1 MEPLSRDDPWRI
13 GPYHLIAR
21 LDPGA
26 GDAAAMARCFIARG
40 AGGDRTVLIS
50 APPVASADD
59 AGYRER
65 FRAEAENARL
75 LAGAARSRWTV
86 PVVEISAV
94 GTPPGVS
101 SHSVGSTPPRDGSPS
116 GGGTE
121 PPWSASPYLPVL
133 PLPAALESYGGPLPV
148 RTVRAVGA
156 ALAEALD
163 EVHTAGFTH
172 AGIAP
177 GTVFLAGDGPRLAG
191 FGAVR
196 AAGPDGAA
204 RTGLPGLDAEALPPE
219 QLTGGRPR
227 PLGDVFALGSV
238 LAYAATGRPRPEADA
253 LPEELRDTLRSCLA
267 PDPADRPTARTL
279 LDELLRG
286 VRSPLPAASAPPG
299 APAGPL
305 PTVVDGA
312 SGGLP
317 APGGGPGSTALDAG
331 ISRAAGLLGPG
342 WLPGRLIIAL
352 SEQSSAV
359 LAAEIDAVPEAATV
373 PETATATVTQDET
386 AQATPGPGGTTA
398 ARKTTRPSRR
408 ALLVGSAGG
417 AAGLALGGG
426 VTWVA
431 TEPDRPAPPTPA
443 QRLAA
448 ARPSRRRVEGA
459 PPTPMWRYGI
469 EGAAPAYAPLIWR
482 DAVAVITG
490 ERSVAGIDLRTGK
503 RLWTQDGLR
512 PKGQPWA
519 GGEDALFVPGDG
531 IAALEPRTGRIQ
543 WRSKEFRRGASTPFA
558 TLLAVDGAT
567 VWFTAASR
575 EGSGRVVVAYDVG
588 RRDEMWRGPLPDG
601 FTDGRLLKGALV
613 VMNRGGQGAKT
624 KEAVAFSRDAGKKL
638 WQRVYPG
645 VSAEGMVTTDADR
658 TLIAAVDSTL
668 RGYDAARGG
677 KGLWSVEALG
687 KDGKG
692 HRSDFGLPHVHGKTA
707 YAADGGYALHAIDA
721 ATGRIRWQRGYGF
734 VMKDISAPRTPDTV
748 VSPAGHRVLTAG
760 DLEVDAFDAEDGA
773 LLWRFA
779 DTGGDAG
786 KGTESARRKVA
797 VTDDR
802 VVVIGRKSVY
812 ALPLD

>member
-1 MEPLSRDDPWRI
+1 MEPLSRDDPRRI

-26 GDAAAMARCFIARG
+26 GDVAAVARCFVARNG
-40 AGGDRTVLIS
+40 GGDRTVLLS

-65 FRAEAENARL
+65 FRAEAESALL
-75 LAGAARSRWTV
+75 LAGASRCRWIV
-86 PVVEISAV
+86 PVAEVAGDGARPGAGVRSGD
-94 GTPPGVS
+94 GTRAG
-101 SHSVGSTPPRDGSPS
+101 D
-116 GGGTE
+116 GTE
-121 PPWSASPYLPVL
+121 PPWSASPYLPML
-133 PLPAALESYGGPLPV
+133 PLPAALEVYGGPLPP

-163 EVHTAGFTH
+163 QVHGAGFTH
-172 AGIAP
+172 AGVAP
-177 GTVFLAGDGPRLAG
+177 GTVYLAGDGPRLAG

-196 AAGPDGAA
+196 AAGPDGTA
-204 RTGLPGLDAEALPPE
+204 RAGLPGLDADALPPE
-219 QLTGGRPR
+219 QLAGGRPR

-238 LAYAATGRPRPEADA
+238 LAYAATGEPRPEADA
-253 LPEELRDTLRSCLA
+253 LPRELRDTLRSCLA
-267 PDPADRPTARTL
+267 PDPADRPTAGAL
-279 LDELLRG
+279 LDELMRG
-286 VRSPLPAASAPPG
+286 VRAPRPAATAR
-299 APAGPL
+299 APAGAM
-305 PTVVDGA
+305 PTAVDGA
-312 SGGLP
+312 SGGP
-317 APGGGPGSTALDAG
+317 SATHGGGPGSTAMDAG

-342 WLPGRLIIAL
+342 WLPGGLIIAL

-373 PETATATVTQDET
+373 PDATTDTATQDET

-398 ARKTTRPSRR
+398 AQKATRPSRR
-408 ALLVGSAGG
+408 ALLVGAAGG

-431 TEPDRPAPPTPA
+431 TEPDPPAPPTPA

-459 PPTPMWRYGI
+459 PPTPVWRYGI
-469 EGAAPAYAPLIWR
+469 EGAPPAYAPLIWR

-490 ERSVAGIDLRTGK
+490 ERFVAGIDLRTGK

-512 PKGQPWA
+512 SKAQPWA

-531 IAALEPRTGRIQ
+531 IAALDPRTGRIQ
-543 WRSKEFRRGASTPFA
+543 WRSKEFRLGASTSFG
-558 TLLAVDGAT
+558 TLLAVDGST
-567 VWFTAASR
+567 VWFTAGTR
-575 EGSGRVVVAYDVG
+575 EGIGRVVVAYDVG

-601 FTDGRLLKGALV
+601 FTDGSLLKGALV

-668 RGYDAARGG
+668 RGFDAARGG
-677 KGLWSVEALG
+677 KRLWSVEALG
-687 KDGKG
+687 K
-692 HRSDFGLPHVHGKTA
+692 HREGRRADFGLPRVHEKTA

-734 VMKDISAPRTPDTV
+734 VMKDVSAPGTPDTV

-760 DLEVDAFDAEDGA
+760 DVEVDAFDAEDGA